1 MANQQIQFD
10 HSFLGKRFTGASY
23 KITAAH
29 LREFCAVVGETAP
42 ISLDSGKPT
51 IVPPIFLALL
61 RRHEKRPEID
71 LRFMHTRRLPGGES
85 AEIFEDVHVGDTISA
100 VGFLSEIY
108 SKKGRSGT
116 MVFVVW
122 ETEFQNQ
129 YGRRVASFRDSQVF
143 IE

>member
-1 MANQQIQFD
+1 MVNQQVQFD
-10 HSFLGKRFTGASY
+10 HSFLGKRFLGNSY
-23 KITAAH
+23 KITVEH
-29 LREFCAVVGETAP
+29 LREFCAVVGETNP
-42 ISLDSGKPT
+42 IYLGTSKAT

-71 LRFMHTRRLPGGES
+71 LHFMHIRRLPGGES

-100 VGFLSEIY
+100 AGFLREIY

-129 YGRRVASFRDSQVF
+129 HGRRVASFRDSQVF
-143 IE
+143 IQ